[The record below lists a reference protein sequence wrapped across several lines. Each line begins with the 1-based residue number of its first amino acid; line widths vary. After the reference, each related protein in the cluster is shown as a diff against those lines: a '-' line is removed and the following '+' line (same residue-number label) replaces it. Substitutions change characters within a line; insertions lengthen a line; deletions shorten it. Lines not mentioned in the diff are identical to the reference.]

1 MDMTN
6 VMKGIEKEASERV
19 QMNECDYIGEDGLWV
34 CGKCHTPKQTRIAIN
49 GINGVVQCLCKCEAE
64 KRDAEDR
71 EQKRKQRASKIE
83 ELKRLFASDPDLE
96 KRSFENDD
104 HANEELSTLA
114 RNYVKDFDKHYK
126 SGKGLLLYGDVGSGK
141 TFAAACIANAL
152 TEQGYFCLITDF
164 KRLANVIGGIYEG
177 RQEMLD
183 QLNRFHLIVIDDLSS
198 ERDTEYMTEL
208 VETVVDAR
216 YRSGKP
222 LIITTNQTASELRRP
237 SDVRRQ
243 RVHSRLYEM
252 CYPYEVKGEDRR
264 RRKLKESY
272 HSAMKKLLG
281 A

>member
-6 VMKGIEKEASERV
+6 ILKGIEKEASERV
-19 QMNECDYIGEDGLWV
+19 QEHEGDYIGADGLFV
-34 CGKCHTPKQTRIAIN
+34 CGKCHTPKQTRIEIN
-49 GINGVVQCLCKCEAE
+49 GINGVVPCLCKCEAE

-71 EQKRKQRASKIE
+71 EQKRKRRASQVE
-83 ELKRLFASDPDLE
+83 DLKRLFASDPDLD
-96 KRSFENDD
+96 KCSFENDD
-104 HANEELSTLA
+104 HGNEQLFSLA

-126 SGKGLLLYGDVGSGK
+126 SGKGLLLYGDVGTGK

-152 TEQGYFCLITDF
+152 AEQGYFCLITDF
-164 KRLANVIGGIYEG
+164 KRLANVIGGIYDG
-177 RQEMLD
+177 RQEHLD

-198 ERDTEYMTEL
+198 ERDTEYMNEL

-216 YRSGKP
+216 YRAGKP
-222 LIITTNQTASELRRP
+222 LIITTNQTASELRSP
-237 SDVRRQ
+237 ADVRRQ

-252 CYPYEVKGEDRR
+252 CFPFEVKGEDRR